1 MSFQNKIVEAEL
13 HKYFEE
19 IKPLLLEKAN
29 LLEQE
34 NLSVQEKVS
43 INLEFVKKATLLF
56 FPVLKS
62 FLLNPIKSTLT
73 TSIKEL
79 KIFGSLGM
87 IFIVLFVFFTIGWF
101 TLTVLVGV
109 WFYEEGN
116 SLSISVL
123 YSLIFQLFSFLVV
136 SLLGYIIFSKS
147 IFISFYK
154 FFKQK
159 KTQID
164 NNK

>member
-1 MSFQNKIVEAEL
+1 MSIPNEIVETEL

-19 IKPLLLEKAN
+19 IKPLLLEKEE

-34 NLSVQEKVS
+34 NLSVQERVS
-43 INLEFVKKATLLF
+43 INLGFIKKATLLF
-56 FPVLKS
+56 LPVLKS
-62 FLLNPIKSTLT
+62 FVLNPLKSVLKTGA
-73 TSIKEL
+73 KEM

-87 IFIVLFVFFTIGWF
+87 ISIVLFVFFTVGWF

-116 SLSISVL
+116 SLSLSVL
-123 YSLIFQLFSFLVV
+123 FSLIFQLFSFLVV
-136 SLLGYIIFSKS
+136 ASVGYIIFSKS
-147 IFISFYK
+147 IFVSFYK

-159 KTQID
+159 ETQID

>member
-1 MSFQNKIVEAEL
+1 MSIPNEIVETEL

-19 IKPLLLEKAN
+19 IKPLLLEKEE

-34 NLSVQEKVS
+34 NLSVQERVS
-43 INLEFVKKATLLF
+43 INLDFIKKATFLF
-56 FPVLKS
+56 LPVLKS
-62 FLLNPIKSTLT
+62 FVLNPLKSVLKTGA
-73 TSIKEL
+73 KEM

-87 IFIVLFVFFTIGWF
+87 ISIVLFVFFTVGWF

-116 SLSISVL
+116 SLSLSVL

-136 SLLGYIIFSKS
+136 ASVGYIIFSKS
-147 IFISFYK
+147 IFVSFYK

-159 KTQID
+159 ETQID

>member
-1 MSFQNKIVEAEL
+1 MSISKEIVETEL

-19 IKPLLLEKAN
+19 IKPLLLEKEE

-34 NLSVQEKVS
+34 NLSVQERVS
-43 INLEFVKKATLLF
+43 INLDFIKKATLLF
-56 FPVLKS
+56 LPVLKS
-62 FLLNPIKSTLT
+62 FVLNPLKSALKTGA
-73 TSIKEL
+73 KEM

-87 IFIVLFVFFTIGWF
+87 ISIVLFVFFTVGWF

-116 SLSISVL
+116 SLSLSVL

-136 SLLGYIIFSKS
+136 ASVGYIIFSKS
-147 IFISFYK
+147 IFVSFYK

-159 KTQID
+159 ETQID
-164 NNK
+164 NDK